1 MSGIIRPQVGG
12 LDISVVRIMGLL
24 VEMVVLGIIL
34 ICVIV
39 AVGSA
44 SIAARSLPDKPP
56 PC

>member
-1 MSGIIRPQVGG
+1 MSSIIRPQAGG

-24 VEMVVLGIIL
+24 VEMVVLGIIS

-44 SIAARSLPDKPP
+44 SIAAR
-56 PC
+56 